1 MEVRYFAR
9 VVVQDDRDDLYGDLV
24 NPPQYCLI
32 DVTLVTLYSHPH
44 PRLFEDSYGALIS
57 SRKLGKES
65 LRVIEITAI
74 RSVVGMVL
82 HCVQLQEGGMQ
93 DRFFL
98 VQKMGM
104 ELTYSGAEYDNDED
118 N

>member
-24 NPPQYCLI
+24 NPPQYCFI

-65 LRVIEITAI
+65 LCVIEITAI

-104 ELTYSGAEYDNDED
+104 ELAYSGAEYDNDED